1 MGSYKEQS
9 KEKNIT
15 LIRLVQCPPY
25 KEYVENIRVFSHLK
39 WLHVYYMHACTV
51 TKINS
56 KPMDRVLLKSHQSMQ
71 KSIDEDRLSM

>member
-25 KEYVENIRVFSHLK
+25 KEYVENLTLATIGQF
-39 WLHVYYMHACTV
+39 
-51 TKINS
+51 
-56 KPMDRVLLKSHQSMQ
+56 
-71 KSIDEDRLSM
+71 

>member
-25 KEYVENIRVFSHLK
+25 KEYVENIWVFSHLK
-39 WLHVYYMHACTV
+39 WLHVYCACMH
-51 TKINS
+51 S
-56 KPMDRVLLKSHQSMQ
+56 D
-71 KSIDEDRLSM
+71 LSLESPIFTDLPPISAGILHWLQ